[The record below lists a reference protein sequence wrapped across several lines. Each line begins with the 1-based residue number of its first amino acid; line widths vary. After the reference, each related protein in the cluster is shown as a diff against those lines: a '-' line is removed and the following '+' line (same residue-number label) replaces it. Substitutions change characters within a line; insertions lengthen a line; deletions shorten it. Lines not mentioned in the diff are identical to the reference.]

1 MSISDKLIGH
11 PKYKK
16 INTLSISTGVVTV
29 DLSLISNK
37 YYLFLSSP
45 VTSWVFTNLPPTNH
59 VCDIE
64 IIVEQDPVTANSCV
78 TPAGNV
84 GDITFGGSWS
94 ASMVLGVVELLGA
107 QIYDDGVVFLIPS
120 GPGA

>member
-1 MSISDKLIGH
+1 MSLSDKLGGN

-16 INTLSISTGVVTV
+16 VNPLVINTGVVTV
-29 DLSLISNK
+29 DLSLLSNK
-37 YYLFLSSP
+37 YHLLLSSP
-45 VTSWVFTNLPPTNH
+45 VTSWVFTNLPPQNH

-84 GDITFGGSWS
+84 GDITFGGGWT
-94 ASMVLGVVELLGA
+94 AAMVLSSVELLGA
-107 QIYDDGVVFLIPS
+107 QIYDTGKIYLVPS